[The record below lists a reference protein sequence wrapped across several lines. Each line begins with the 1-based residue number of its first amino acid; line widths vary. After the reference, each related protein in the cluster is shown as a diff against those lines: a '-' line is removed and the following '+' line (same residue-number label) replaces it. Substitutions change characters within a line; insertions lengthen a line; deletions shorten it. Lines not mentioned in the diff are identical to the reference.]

1 MSGEL
6 IFEIFIPMAPHGKQ
20 RPRVVR
26 RKTKKG
32 IIPIAITPDQ
42 TVSDEHL
49 IRFHVGQ
56 AWKAAPLDEPLI
68 LTVTAYFD
76 RPKSKPKKVVFP
88 TGKPDWDNLGKLVCD
103 SLNGLLW
110 RDDSVIVDGGVR
122 KRYCDADILQ
132 PGFHLTLWRA

>member
-1 MSGEL
+1 MSEL
-6 IFEIFIPMAPHGKQ
+6 VFEIFIPMTPHGKQ

-56 AWKAAPLDEPLI
+56 AWTGAPLDEPLDVVI
-68 LTVTAYFD
+68 CAYFD
-76 RPKSKPKKVVFP
+76 RPKSKPKKVLYP
-88 TGKPDWDNLGKLVCD
+88 TGKPDWDNLGKLICD
-103 SLNGLLW
+103 ALNELLW
-110 RDDSVIVDGGVR
+110 RDDSVIVDGAVR
-122 KRYCDADILQ
+122 KRYCDESHPQ
-132 PGFHLTLWRA
+132 PGYLITVRRA